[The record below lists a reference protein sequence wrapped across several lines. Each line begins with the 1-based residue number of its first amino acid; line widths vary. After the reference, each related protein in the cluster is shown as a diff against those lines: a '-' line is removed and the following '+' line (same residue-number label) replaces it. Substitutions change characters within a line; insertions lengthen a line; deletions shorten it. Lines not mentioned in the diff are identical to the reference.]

1 MMTVFYECLPVF
13 CFKCGLVGHGEG
25 SCPLGLGEPAS
36 GEAGEGAIV
45 VDQFH
50 GQQTRHL
57 DIGEDASRASKMDS
71 EPEAGNRYDPWLV
84 VQHRRRGR
92 GGGQVPEPG
101 PGARYGGG
109 LSMRDMWK
117 EGKVRD

>member
-1 MMTVFYECLPVF
+1 MLIWSIIRKSYPESSSQGCVEIDLSKPLKRGFWIGDDDNGCMMTVFYECLPVF

-71 EPEAGNRYDPWLV
+71 
-84 VQHRRRGR
+84 
-92 GGGQVPEPG
+92 
-101 PGARYGGG
+101 
-109 LSMRDMWK
+109 
-117 EGKVRD
+117 